1 MEKAHI
7 IIQDLNKRYGNIDAV
22 KDLDLEIERGSFTTL
37 LGPSGCGKT
46 TTLRIIAGF
55 VKEDSGKIFLN
66 DQLINNIPPHKR
78 KVGMVFQSYAL
89 FPHMNVFNNLAYG
102 LYIKKLPKS
111 EIEEKVK
118 NILRF
123 IGLEGKEKQMISQ
136 LSGGQQQRVALG
148 RTIILEPEVLLM
160 DEPLSNLDAK
170 LRISV
175 RNEIKQIQKKLGI
188 TTIYVTHDQEEA
200 LSMSDTIVVMNSG
213 EIQQIGTPWEIYN
226 YPKNQFVADF
236 IGMKNFIEAI
246 VKKIEDDK
254 IFLDCNGQQVS
265 MNKIKNNSFSVN
277 EKLLISIRPEDIRI
291 YKEKPDDHHNT
302 INIWEGTITQSSY
315 LGKIIRYWI
324 RLENNLELI
333 VEDYAPKEFIV
344 GKVYLDIDEDS
355 IQFIQKE

>member
-1 MEKAHI
+1 MKNLHI
-7 IIQDLNKRYGNIDAV
+7 KIRDLNKRYGNTDAV
-22 KDLDLEIERGSFTTL
+22 KDFNLEVERGNFTTL

-55 VKEDSGKIFLN
+55 VKEDSGKIFIN
-66 DQLINNIPPHKR
+66 DQLINDLPAHKR

-102 LYIKKLPKS
+102 LYLKKIPRK
-111 EIEEKVK
+111 EIEERVK

-123 IGLEGKEKQMISQ
+123 IGLEGKEDQMISQ

-175 RNEIKQIQKKLGI
+175 RNEIKQIQKKLNI

-200 LSMSDTIVVMNSG
+200 LSMSDTVVVMEAG
-213 EIQQIGTPWEIYN
+213 RIQQIGTPREIYN
-226 YPKNQFVADF
+226 SPRNKFVADF
-236 IGMKNFIEAI
+236 IGTKNFLEVVIERVEKEKI
-246 VKKIEDDK
+246 LVKANQNK
-254 IFLDCNGQQVS
+254 LL
-265 MNKIKNNSFSVN
+265 MNKVEGVEFSSG
-277 EKLLISIRPEDIRI
+277 EKILVSIRPEDIKI
-291 YKEKPDDHHNT
+291 HKHKPEKSVFNLWRG
-302 INIWEGTITQSSY
+302 IISQNSY

-324 RLENNLELI
+324 QTPDGQEII
-333 VEDYAPKEFIV
+333 VEDYAPKEFLE
-344 GKVYLDIDEDS
+344 GEVYLEIDEDN
-355 IQFIQKE
+355 IQYIQKE